1 MDVHL
6 RSPYVDRS
14 IKDLDQGSIWF
25 SVMGRNIR
33 DEPRVTIIQRGYFTG
48 RSRMILE
55 EEFLQRKTEEGHSSH
70 KTDGRSLWVTRNQQ
84 GGRGYTER
92 TGRGAS

>member
-1 MDVHL
+1 M
-6 RSPYVDRS
+6 SNS
-14 IKDLDQGSIWF
+14 FEDL
-25 SVMGRNIR
+25 R
-33 DEPRVTIIQRGYFTG
+33 DEPRVASIQRGYFTG

-70 KTDGRSLWVTRNQQ
+70 STDGRSLWVTRNQQ